1 MAQKKKQQQEG
12 TGTGIGTK
20 DRAREKVEPPKKYKI
35 ILHNDDYTP
44 MEFVTAVLID
54 VFRMSFDKANAITKM
69 VHEQG
74 KGIAGVYPKEIA
86 MMKIKRCHQH
96 IKNHAHPLLITME
109 AE

>member
-1 MAQKKKQQQEG
+1 MAQKKKQRKEG
-12 TGTGIGTK
+12 TGTGIDVK
-20 DRAREKVEPPKKYKI
+20 DRSREKVEPPKKYKI

-44 MEFVTAVLID
+44 MDFVAAVLID
-54 VFRMSFDKANAITKM
+54 VFHMSFDKANAITKM

-74 KGIAGVYPKEIA
+74 KGIAGVYSREIA
-86 MMKIKRCHQH
+86 EMKIIKCHQH